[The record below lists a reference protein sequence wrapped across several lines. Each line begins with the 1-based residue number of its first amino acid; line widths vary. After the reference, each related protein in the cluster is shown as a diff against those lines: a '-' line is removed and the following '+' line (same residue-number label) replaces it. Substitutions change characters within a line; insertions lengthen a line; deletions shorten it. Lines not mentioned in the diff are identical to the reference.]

1 VANLLPI
8 LGVALS
14 LGGAHTHRL
23 PAATVTPHVA
33 SWGQEIRVAL
43 PPTVPSPSGLKARI
57 RVAGTTSAGRPDR
70 ATDRFV
76 WIRVAAREPSAAAA
90 TPVSGMLEAQ
100 LTLTSGRRRVLET
113 SFEVRAESPVTATTR
128 PATAPVASSPPATSS
143 PSPIDTSESVEIPT
157 QEAAEGPASEGAA
170 EPPPAPPTEVPQ
182 VTGSQALDWAPPT
195 LTAPTVVT
203 VPDGKDPAVL
213 RLSTSKD
220 YVVELP
226 PNGIHGT
233 LEINGGHNVD
243 LVGGEITVPTT
254 ANQTDNGADDTDTGL
269 YVRAAT
275 GTVHIEGV
283 LIKAESDTLFDGI
296 DVNAPEA
303 TVQVE
308 NVRVED
314 VYGSLDSEHADVI
327 QTWGGVKE
335 LDVDGLT
342 ANGDYQG
349 LMIAPDLGPVGTVNL
364 DHVDMTAEAA
374 PSSLAATASGG
385 GIMVWLTRGKTCE
398 SATVSMQDVYVSNLT
413 HRIASINT
421 AWPSPGSGSSCAST
435 QIGETLIWPLLPV
448 SGGVTIGP
456 PPGGPFVPAG
466 EAGNS
471 YVSPG
476 YSPS

>member
-1 VANLLPI
+1 VANLLP
-8 LGVALS
+8 LVGAALS
-14 LGGAHTHRL
+14 LGGAHAHPL

-43 PPTVPSPSGLKARI
+43 PPTIPSPNGLKARI
-57 RVAGTTSAGRPDR
+57 RVAGMTSAGKPDR

-76 WIRVAAREPSAAAA
+76 WVRVDAREPSAAAA
-90 TPVSGMLEAQ
+90 TPVNGMLEAH
-100 LTLTSGRRRVLET
+100 LTLTSGRRRVLQT
-113 SFEVRAESPVTATTR
+113 SFEVRAETPVTTTR
-128 PATAPVASSPPATSS
+128 QPAAAPVASSPPATIS
-143 PSPIDTSESVEIPT
+143 PSPIDSSETVEIPT
-157 QEAAEGPASEGAA
+157 QEGAD
-170 EPPPAPPTEVPQ
+170 VPQ

-220 YVVELP
+220 YVVQLP
-226 PNGIHGT
+226 PDGIHGT

-243 LVGGEITVPTT
+243 LVGGEITVPST
-254 ANQTDNGADDTDTGL
+254 ANQTDNGADDTDTAL

-275 GTVHIEGV
+275 GTVHIEGL
-283 LIKAESDTLFDGI
+283 LIKADEDTLFDGI

-308 NVRVED
+308 NMRVED

-327 QTWGGVKE
+327 QTWGGVKQ

-349 LMIAPDLGPVGTVNL
+349 LQIAPDLGPVGTVNL

-374 PSSLAATASGG
+374 PPSLAATASGG
-385 GIMVWLTRGKTCE
+385 GIMLWLTRGRTCE
-398 SATVSMQDVYVSNLT
+398 SPTVSMRDVYVSNLT
-413 HRIASINT
+413 HRIASIDT
-421 AWPSPGSGSSCAST
+421 AWPSPGSGSSCALT
-435 QIGETLIWPLLPV
+435 QIGETLVWPQLPV

-456 PPGGPFVPAG
+456 PPGGPFVPEG

-476 YSPS
+476 YSAG